1 MKRGFGSDN
10 HSGVS
15 PEVLEA
21 LARANEGHALA
32 YGDDEVTARLEGLSR
47 ETFGP
52 QASLY
57 LVFNG
62 TGANVLCIDAMCRS
76 HEAVVCAETAHIN
89 VDECGAPQRVVG
101 CRLLTVD
108 TPDGKL
114 TPELV
119 KRRLHGFGFEH
130 HSQPKAIS
138 ISQPTE
144 LGTLYTLDEIKALA
158 DLAHGYNMYLHVDG
172 ARLANA
178 AVALGCTFKEMTTDL
193 GVDALSFGGTKNGLL
208 MGESCVLLNPALD
221 VDMKYR
227 RKQMTQLGSKM
238 RFVSAQLECY
248 LTTGLWRRN
257 AEHSNAMAQLLDE
270 QLSTLDAEL
279 TIMYPVQANSVF
291 VKLPRDVWR
300 RLQQR
305 YFFYDWDEDKDI
317 VRWMCSFDT
326 TEQDI
331 FDFIDALK
339 KAFAILD
346 EARQM
351 VVDTYKG
358 LSEIEE
364 IDLED
369 CVGER
374 FVYLVGNIKRVNSMD
389 IIINEILDILMEIK
403 EVDNLCPKF
412 TDLMDKLVELNKTK
426 L

>member
-10 HSGVS
+10 HSGIS
-15 PEVLEA
+15 PEVIEA
-21 LARANEGHALA
+21 IAQANSDHALA
-32 YGDDEVTARLEGLSR
+32 YGDDEYTQRLETLIK

-52 QASLY
+52 QAKVY

-119 KRRLHGFGFEH
+119 KSRLHGFGFEH

-144 LGTLYTLDEIKALA
+144 LGTLYTLEEIKALA
-158 DLAHGYNMYLHVDG
+158 DLAHSYDMYLHVDG

-227 RKQMTQLGSKM
+227 RKQMTQLASKM
-238 RFVSAQLECY
+238 RFMAAQFICY
-248 LTTGLWRRN
+248 IESGIWRRN
-257 AEHSNAMAQLLDE
+257 AEHSNRMAQLLRSE
-270 QLSTLDAEL
+270 VEKVEGVK
-279 TIMYPVQANSVF
+279 IMYPVQVNSVF
-291 VKLPRDVWR
+291 AQLPTDVWH
-300 RLQQR
+300 RLQER
-305 YFFYDWDEDKDI
+305 YFFYDWDEAADV

-326 TEQDI
+326 TEEDI
-331 FDFIDALK
+331 HSFVNALK
-339 KAFAILD
+339 
-346 EARQM
+346 
-351 VVDTYKG
+351 
-358 LSEIEE
+358 EE
-364 IDLED
+364 
-369 CVGER
+369 
-374 FVYLVGNIKRVNSMD
+374 
-389 IIINEILDILMEIK
+389 
-403 EVDNLCPKF
+403 LCRK
-412 TDLMDKLVELNKTK
+412 
-426 L
+426 

>member
-10 HSGVS
+10 HSGIS
-15 PEVLEA
+15 PEVIEA
-21 LARANEGHALA
+21 IAQANSDHALA
-32 YGDDEVTARLEGLSR
+32 YGDDEYTQRLETLIK

-52 QASLY
+52 QAKVY

-114 TPELV
+114 TPALV
-119 KRRLHGFGFEH
+119 KTRLHGFGFEH

-144 LGTLYTLDEIKALA
+144 LGTLYSKEEIKSLA
-158 DLAHGYNMYLHVDG
+158 DLAHSYNMYLHVDG

-227 RKQMTQLGSKM
+227 RKQMTQLASKM
-238 RFVSAQLECY
+238 RFMAAQFICY
-248 LTTGLWRRN
+248 IESGIWRRN
-257 AEHSNAMAQLLDE
+257 AEHSNRMAQLLRSE
-270 QLSTLDAEL
+270 VEKVEGVK
-279 TIMYPVQANSVF
+279 IMYPVQVNSVF
-291 VKLPRDVWR
+291 AQLPTDVWH
-300 RLQQR
+300 RLQEL
-305 YFFYDWDEDKDI
+305 YFFYDWNEAADV

-326 TEQDI
+326 TEEDI
-331 FDFIDALK
+331 HSFVNALK
-339 KAFAILD
+339 
-346 EARQM
+346 
-351 VVDTYKG
+351 
-358 LSEIEE
+358 EE
-364 IDLED
+364 
-369 CVGER
+369 
-374 FVYLVGNIKRVNSMD
+374 
-389 IIINEILDILMEIK
+389 
-403 EVDNLCPKF
+403 LCRK
-412 TDLMDKLVELNKTK
+412 
-426 L
+426 